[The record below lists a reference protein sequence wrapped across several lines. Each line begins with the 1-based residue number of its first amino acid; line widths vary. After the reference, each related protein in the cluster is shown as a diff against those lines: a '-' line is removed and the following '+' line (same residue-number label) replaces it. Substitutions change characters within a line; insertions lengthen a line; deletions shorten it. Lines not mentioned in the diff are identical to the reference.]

1 MSASFTDY
9 HFQPFIMEALQ
20 ELDFK
25 KPTPIQAQVIPT
37 IQHGNSIVGKSA
49 TGSGKTHAFL
59 LPLFDQLDPADH
71 RPQVIITTP
80 SRELSYQIYENIK
93 QLVRHSS
100 SVIHVE
106 NYVGGT
112 DKERQLEKLDREQPQ
127 VVVGTPG
134 RILDIVK
141 SGKLEIN
148 AARRLVID
156 EADMTLDLGFLTE
169 VDQIAAR
176 MAKDLQM
183 MVFSATIPPKLKPF
197 LQKYLKN
204 PVITDIPTEHVI
216 NADVSNWLISTKGQ
230 DKNRLIFQLLTM
242 GNPYLA
248 LVFAN
253 TRGRADELE
262 KYLQEQGLKV
272 AKLHGGMQPRV
283 RKRVMKQIQN
293 LDFQYVVATD
303 LAARGIDITGVSLV
317 INDDLPSDSEYFV
330 HRVGRTGRNGMP
342 GTAITLYAPDE
353 EAKIAELE
361 AKGVQFQPKEIKH
374 GEVVD
379 TYDRRRRQQ
388 YRGHH
393 DQLDGSTLGMIKKKK
408 KHVKPGYKKKIKR
421 AIKIKDD
428 QNRKIELRQ
437 QVRAKK
443 KQKKRSS
450 QRYQ

>member
-1 MSASFTDY
+1 MSAAFKDY
-9 HFQPFIMEALQ
+9 HFQPFIMDALTDLGFQ
-20 ELDFK
+20 R
-25 KPTPIQAQVIPT
+25 PTPIQAQVIPT
-37 IQHGNSIVGKSA
+37 IQHGKSLVGKSA

-59 LPLFDQLDPADH
+59 LPLFDQLDPTDQQ
-71 RPQVIITTP
+71 PQLVITTP
-80 SRELSYQIYENIK
+80 SRELAYQIYENIK
-93 QLVRHSS
+93 QLVRFSPATL
-100 SVIHVE
+100 HVE

-127 VVVGTPG
+127 VIVGTPG

-141 SGKLEIN
+141 SGKLAIN
-148 AARRLVID
+148 AAQRLVID
-156 EADMTLDLGFLTE
+156 EADMTLDLGFLAD

-176 MAKDLQM
+176 MAKELQI
-183 MVFSATIPPKLKPF
+183 MVFSATIPPKLQPF
-197 LQKYLKN
+197 LCKYLKN

-216 NADVSNWLISTKGQ
+216 NGDVSNWLISTKGK
-230 DKNRLIFQLLTM
+230 DKNQLIAQLLTM

-248 LVFAN
+248 LVFTN
-253 TRGRADELE
+253 TRTRADELAAN
-262 KYLQEQGLKV
+262 LQAQGLKV
-272 AKLHGGMQPRV
+272 ATLHGGMQPRV

-293 LDFQYVVATD
+293 LDFQFVVATD
-303 LAARGIDITGVSLV
+303 LAARGINIPGVSLV
-317 INDDLPSDSEYFV
+317 LNDDVPTDPEYFV

-342 GTAITLYAPDE
+342 GTAITLYTPDE

-393 DQLDGSTLGMIKKKK
+393 NRLDGSTLGMIKKKK
-408 KHVKPGYKKKIKR
+408 QQVKPGYKKKIKR
-421 AIKIKDD
+421 AIKLKDD
-428 QNRKIELRQ
+428 QNRKVELRQ
-437 QVRAKK
+437 QIRAKK

>member
-9 HFQPFIMEALQ
+9 HFQPVIMDALQ
-20 ELDFK
+20 ELGFK
-25 KPTPIQAQVIPT
+25 KPTSIQAQVIPT
-37 IQHGNSIVGKSA
+37 IQHGKSIVGKSA

-80 SRELSYQIYENIK
+80 SRELAYQIYENIK
-93 QLVRHSS
+93 QLVRHSP

-253 TRGRADELE
+253 TRERADELE

-342 GTAITLYAPDE
+342 GTAITLYAPDD

>member
-9 HFQPFIMEALQ
+9 HFQPFIMEAIQALG
-20 ELDFK
+20 FRR
-25 KPTPIQAQVIPT
+25 PTPIQAQVIPT
-37 IQHGNSIVGKSA
+37 IQHGKSIVGKSA

-59 LPLFDQLDPADH
+59 LPLFDQLDPKNQQ
-71 RPQVIITTP
+71 PQVVITTP
-80 SRELSYQIYENIK
+80 SRELAYQIYENIK
-93 QLVRHSS
+93 QLAQFSPD
-100 SVIHVE
+100 VIHVE

-112 DKERQLEKLDREQPQ
+112 DKERQLEKLEREQPQ

-148 AARRLVID
+148 AAHRLVID
-156 EADMTLDLGFLTE
+156 EADMTLDLGFLAE

-253 TRGRADELE
+253 TRERADELD
-262 KYLQEQGLKV
+262 KYLQGQGLKV

-317 INDDLPSDSEYFV
+317 INDDLPADSEYFV

-342 GTAITLYAPDE
+342 GTAITLYGPDD

-393 DQLDGSTLGMIKKKK
+393 DRLDGSTLGMIKKKK
-408 KHVKPGYKKKIKR
+408 KNVKPGYKKKIKR
-421 AIKIKDD
+421 AIKIKDQ
-428 QNRKIELRQ
+428 QNRKVELRQ
-437 QVRAKK
+437 QIRAKK

>member
-9 HFQPFIMEALQ
+9 HFQPFIMDALQ
-20 ELDFK
+20 ELGFK
-25 KPTPIQAQVIPT
+25 KPTSIQAQVIPT
-37 IQHGNSIVGKSA
+37 IQHGKSIVGKSA

-80 SRELSYQIYENIK
+80 SRELAYQIYENIK
-93 QLVRHSS
+93 QLVRHSP

-253 TRGRADELE
+253 TRERADELE

-342 GTAITLYAPDE
+342 GTAITLYAPDD